1 MNWFTYDFFDPLLP
15 SEKWRSNDA
24 SSVPQYIQDLAVDL
38 PERIGVI
45 RCNDW
50 STDDYV
56 GGIKTFESRV
66 CVFRV
71 CNGGRDNRGRPH
83 RWVLLAFEN
92 ELTQGRSFDVLHAL
106 ESIVF
111 KRYAAAPVP
120 SPAPFPSSALEW
132 QPFVRLNSSAF
143 QDKLSIQGD
152 DAERQIR
159 DVSFW
164 MTSGKAQGALLIV
177 EKQKSQFRAWFRKTV
192 PPSPIAQSKI
202 TDSQRTPP
210 LQVPQENATSTTSET
225 PNMKKHM
232 FIKASLVLAVVVVGV
247 VGGVLGWFARDWW
260 HKLPISEPPTG
271 PTVTE
276 VKLTK
281 LDENGGYSLRLPF
294 SVQDVQVHWLE
305 PQEDGN
311 YAPKVKR
318 IERPKHQS
326 SETKGTSPSLQK
338 TGSKANEVHGDR
350 QQPGDR

>member
-1 MNWFTYDFFDPLLP
+1 MKWFTYDFFDPLLP
-15 SEKWRSNDA
+15 SEKWQGRKA

-50 STDDYV
+50 STDDYI
-56 GGIKTFESRV
+56 GGIKTFGSRV

-71 CNGGRDNRGRPH
+71 YNGGRDNRGRPH

-92 ELTQGRSFDVLHAL
+92 ELSQGRSFDVLHAL

-111 KRYAAAPVP
+111 KQFAAEPVP
-120 SPAPFPSSALEW
+120 SPAPFPSSAPEC
-132 QPFVRLNSSAF
+132 QPSVRINSSPLP
-143 QDKLSIQGD
+143 DKLSIQGD

-177 EKQKSQFRAWFRKTV
+177 EKQKSQFRAWFRKAVT
-192 PPSPIAQSKI
+192 PSPIAQSKI

-232 FIKASLVLAVVVVGV
+232 FIKASLVLAVVV
-247 VGGVLGWFARDWW
+247 GGVLGWIARDWS

-281 LDENGGYSLRLPF
+281 LDENGGYSLQLPF

-305 PQEDGN
+305 PQENGN
-311 YAPKVKR
+311 YAPKVQR

-326 SETKGTSPSLQK
+326 SETKGNSPSRQK
-338 TGSKANEVHGDR
+338 TGL
-350 QQPGDR
+350 

>member
-15 SEKWRSNDA
+15 SEKWRGKDA

-38 PERIGVI
+38 PERFGGI

-50 STDDYV
+50 STDDYI

-71 CNGGRDNRGRPH
+71 CNGGRDARGRPH
-83 RWVLLAFEN
+83 RWVLLAAEN
-92 ELTQGRSFDVLHAL
+92 ELSQWRSFDVIHAI
-106 ESIVF
+106 ESSVF
-111 KRYAAAPVP
+111 KQYAAASVP

-152 DAERQIR
+152 DAEKQIR
-159 DVSFW
+159 DASVW
-164 MTSGKAQGALLIV
+164 MTSGKARDALLIV
-177 EKQKSQFRAWFRKTV
+177 QKQKSQFQAWFQKAV
-192 PPSPIAQSKI
+192 PPSPIEQPKI

-232 FIKASLVLAVVVVGV
+232 FKNVSLVLAVVV
-247 VGGVLGWFARDWW
+247 GWVARIMWDQ
-260 HKLPISEPPTG
+260 HQSPPHG
-271 PTVTE
+271 STVTE

-294 SVQDVQVHWLE
+294 SIKDVQVQWLE
-305 PQEDGN
+305 PQAGGN
-311 YAPKVKR
+311 YAPRVKR
-318 IERPKHQS
+318 IE
-326 SETKGTSPSLQK
+326 
-338 TGSKANEVHGDR
+338 
-350 QQPGDR
+350 